1 MRFISGK
8 FKGRAIKYLSLKHTR
23 PLKDSVRENI
33 FNILAHSKEINLD
46 ISKSRVLD
54 LYSGIGSF
62 GLECL
67 SRNASHVKFLEQ
79 NTETF
84 KILKENLDRL
94 PINNHEIINDKVE
107 NLMNWVKNENDKYDI
122 IFLDPPYADKQFI
135 HILKLIK
142 DKKIFKKK
150 HFVIIHREKK
160 SIENFSKILK
170 TIKIKYY
177 GRSKIIIGSIF
188 E

>member
-1 MRFISGK
+1 MRIISGK
-8 FKGRAIKYLSLKHTR
+8 FKGRTIKYLSLKHTR
-23 PLKDSVRENI
+23 PLKDSVKENI

-46 ISKSRVLD
+46 VSSSRVLD

-67 SRNASHVKFLEQ
+67 SRNASHVKFIEQ

-84 KILKENLDRL
+84 KILKDNLERL

-107 NLMNWVKNENDKYDI
+107 NLMNWIKNENDKYNI

-135 HILKLIK
+135 NILKLIK
-142 DKKIFKKK
+142 DNKIFKKK
-150 HFVIIHREKK
+150 HLIIIHREKK

-170 TIKIKYY
+170 IIKIKYY

>member
-1 MRFISGK
+1 
-8 FKGRAIKYLSLKHTR
+8 
-23 PLKDSVRENI
+23 
-33 FNILAHSKEINLD
+33 
-46 ISKSRVLD
+46 
-54 LYSGIGSF
+54 
-62 GLECL
+62 
-67 SRNASHVKFLEQ
+67 
-79 NTETF
+79 
-84 KILKENLDRL
+84 
-94 PINNHEIINDKVE
+94 
-107 NLMNWVKNENDKYDI
+107 MNWIQNENDKYDI

-135 HILKLIK
+135 NILKLIK

-150 HFVIIHREKK
+150 HLVIIHREKK